1 MFLCYAIAMSPPSV
15 PEPPSP
21 LNLDEWIAIIVTL
34 TTVGG
39 IFYWAIGREH
49 KDQILQELGFF
60 PPSPQPDSTRES
72 PEPTK
77 PIPTTPE
84 LSTFEKT
91 PHREAEVQGSRVAGV
106 QGRMPAD
113 PASVAPEKTPSPT
126 VAPTVTPTPTSS
138 VEFSDVP
145 DEFWAQ
151 VAITALAKRDIVVG
165 FPQGEL
171 KPERFATRGELA
183 AMLHKAFDPQPKQRA
198 IARSAI
204 PEAIAFNDLPPNYW
218 GAEAIEEVAKAGIII
233 GYPDDKFRPNQPIT
247 RAEALV
253 VLAKALNLKP
263 PSEPTKTL
271 QQYQDSDQIPHYAIA
286 NVAAAVKA
294 GLVVGYPQGNLLNPN
309 KPATRAEL
317 AAMLHQ
323 AVVVSQKRA

>member
-1 MFLCYAIAMSPPSV
+1 MFLCYAIAMSPPSA

-34 TTVGG
+34 TTIGG
-39 IFYWAIGREH
+39 IFYWAIGREY
-49 KDQILQELGFF
+49 KDQILQDLGFS
-60 PPSPQPDSTRES
+60 PPSPQPDSTPES

-84 LSTFEKT
+84 LSTSETT
-91 PHREAEVQGSRVAGV
+91 PRREAEVQGSRVPGV
-106 QGRMPAD
+106 QGRMQAAPA
-113 PASVAPEKTPSPT
+113 PGAPEKTPSPT
-126 VAPTVTPTPTSS
+126 VTPTVTPTPTPS

-145 DEFWAQ
+145 DEFWAH
-151 VAITALAKRDIVVG
+151 VAIAALAQRDIVVG
-165 FPQGEL
+165 FPQGEF
-171 KPERFATRGELA
+171 KPQRFATRGELA
-183 AMLHKAFDPQPKQRA
+183 AMLQKAFDPQPKRRA
-198 IARSAI
+198 IARSAM
-204 PEAIAFNDLPPNYW
+204 PEAIAFKDLPPNYW
-218 GAEAIEEVAKAGIII
+218 GAEAIEEMAKAGIII

-271 QQYQDSDQIPHYAIA
+271 QQYQDSDQIPNYAIA
-286 NVAAAVKA
+286 NVAAAIKA
-294 GLVVGYPQGNLLNPN
+294 GLVAGYPQGDLLNPN
-309 KPATRAEL
+309 KPASRAEL